1 MNEYMENVVGSTEG
15 FDGCVHGLSS
25 HQEGDKAQEE
35 SGKGKW
41 YWVHHSE
48 CTPADLR
55 LRGNT
60 GIQGPLEVG
69 QFGKGGVG
77 ELGFK
82 YRLMVC
88 ND

>member
-41 YWVHHSE
+41 
-48 CTPADLR
+48 
-55 LRGNT
+55 
-60 GIQGPLEVG
+60 
-69 QFGKGGVG
+69 
-77 ELGFK
+77 
-82 YRLMVC
+82 
-88 ND
+88 